1 MTATEWKN
9 KGRAAAEAEAV
20 DLELPS
26 GMTIKARRPDAIQ
39 VAMWGQLPLGLAAA
53 VQATNGEAAGPASV
67 EEIRAGIALSRD
79 ILAYCCVSP
88 SISLDPKGENAIHPK
103 DIPMGDVMFILR
115 WARRGEEADAL
126 RTFRDERQSAG
137 AGGDGGEV
145 RSEAIGIARVGRFS
159 VSSRSGPRGGDGDP
173 NGAE

>member
-26 GMTIKARRPDAIQ
+26 GMTIKARRPEPLT

-53 VQATNGEAAGPASV
+53 VGPAGTGQEARPTADV
-67 EEIRAGIALSRD
+67 MAGLALARD
-79 ILAYCCVSP
+79 ILTYCCVTP
-88 SISLDPKGENAIHPK
+88 RLSLNPAGEGEIHPR
-103 DIPMGDVMFILR
+103 DIPPEDVMFILR
-115 WARRGEEADAL
+115 WARRGEEAEAL
-126 RTFRDERQSAG
+126 RSFRDERQAAG
-137 AGGDGGEV
+137 SGGDGGTV
-145 RSEAIGIARVGRFS
+145 RTTAIDAAWHRGPLTSAGI
-159 VSSRSGPRGGDGDP
+159 GPRGLDGDP